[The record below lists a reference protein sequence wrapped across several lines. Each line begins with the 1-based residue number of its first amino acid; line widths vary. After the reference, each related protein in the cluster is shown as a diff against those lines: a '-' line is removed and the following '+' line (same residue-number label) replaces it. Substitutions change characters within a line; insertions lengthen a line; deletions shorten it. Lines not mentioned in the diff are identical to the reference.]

1 MLTKFSV
8 KVIVKQGSGR
18 GEPEPAFPNSRQSLV
33 ISRISVISIPNTA
46 LFPNSAARVN
56 SLANSVSF
64 VVVKSLS
71 RQDILR
77 FPLFPALYFGQI
89 PIPSRHFAFSS
100 PSRTVFRSNP
110 AGIPRIPFYPGKTV
124 SDEANMKGKVSREAG
139 ITPMYGLQS

>member
-46 LFPNSAARVN
+46 LFPNRVN
-56 SLANSVSF
+56 ILANPVSF

-89 PIPSRHFAFSS
+89 RRVFQEYPSR
-100 PSRTVFRSNP
+100 PW
-110 AGIPRIPFYPGKTV
+110 
-124 SDEANMKGKVSREAG
+124 
-139 ITPMYGLQS
+139 

>member
-8 KVIVKQGSGR
+8 KVIVKLGSGR

-71 RQDILR
+71 RQDIC
-77 FPLFPALYFGQI
+77 
-89 PIPSRHFAFSS
+89 
-100 PSRTVFRSNP
+100 VFLSFQHCISVKSGGYPKNTLLD
-110 AGIPRIPFYPGKTV
+110 PGKTV
-124 SDEANMKGKVSREAG
+124 SDEANMKGKVSGEAG

>member
-89 PIPSRHFAFSS
+89 RRVFQEYPSR
-100 PSRTVFRSNP
+100 PW
-110 AGIPRIPFYPGKTV
+110 
-124 SDEANMKGKVSREAG
+124 
-139 ITPMYGLQS
+139 